1 MDLAFHFK
9 EHVHVDIMN
18 KALDECNAVL
28 LEDFGP
34 GHRIEPEYSPD
45 LLVVGR
51 DEILE
56 GRESKVIGL
65 LTLHYTEASKAWELG
80 TMSVRKPYSHRV
92 IFNEFMEQVP
102 KVIAEYFMEH
112 DTTPAW
118 LVKRVKQDNRVYIN
132 TLKCIGFEEPAHFMI
147 GVLSNDGYIPFDP
160 FDEVLMKRRI
170 CPPLLAQLEA
180 DQEKTVVFST

>member
-1 MDLAFHFK
+1 
-9 EHVHVDIMN
+9 
-18 KALDECNAVL
+18 
-28 LEDFGP
+28 
-34 GHRIEPEYSPD
+34 
-45 LLVVGR
+45 
-51 DEILE
+51 
-56 GRESKVIGL
+56 
-65 LTLHYTEASKAWELG
+65 
-80 TMSVRKPYSHRV
+80 
-92 IFNEFMEQVP
+92 MEQVP

-118 LVKRVKQDNRVYIN
+118 LVKRVKQDNRVHIN
-132 TLKCIGFEEPAHFMI
+132 TLKVIGFEEPAHFLI